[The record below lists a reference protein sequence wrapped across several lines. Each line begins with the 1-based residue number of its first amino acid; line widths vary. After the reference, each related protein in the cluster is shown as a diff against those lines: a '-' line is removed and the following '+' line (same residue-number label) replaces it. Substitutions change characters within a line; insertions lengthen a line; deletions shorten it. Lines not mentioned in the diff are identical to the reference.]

1 MNDNTHEVELPA
13 GWREYSDIEYV
24 FRPHDNS
31 MPPAG
36 AYLKSVIERWP
47 FVVENARAQLKSPY
61 SGTVLGQAWRVIDP
75 IFQALIYWFLFTAI
89 RGTSNSAY
97 FLMVVSGV
105 FLFNFSMTALGQGGR
120 SIQRSRGL
128 VLNSAFPLA
137 TLPLSTLYQALLT
150 VGPMMAVYAVFHVVF
165 GGAIGPGLALIP
177 LLFVLQVAISI
188 GVMLIFAT
196 LTVYVRDMS
205 NVLDYIMR
213 VLMFVTPV
221 LYPVDQLAQ
230 APAALRAVL
239 VLNPFYALFAAYQA
253 AFGGG
258 VPTFGQI
265 LQASFWALVLPV
277 IGFRFFV
284 SRERGFAMRL

>member
-1 MNDNTHEVELPA
+1 MSDSTHEVELPA

-31 MPPAG
+31 MPPARD
-36 AYLKSVIERWP
+36 YIKSVVDRWP

-61 SGTVLGQAWRVIDP
+61 SGTILGQAWRVIDP

-105 FLFNFSMTALGQGGR
+105 FLFNFSMTALGQGAR
-120 SIQRSRGL
+120 AIQRSRGL

-150 VGPMMAVYAVFHVVF
+150 IGPMMAVYAVFHVVF
-165 GGAIGPGLALIP
+165 GGAMGPGLALVP
-177 LLFVLQVAISI
+177 LLFVLQVAISV

-205 NVLDYIMR
+205 NVLEYVMR

-221 LYPVDQLAQ
+221 LYPASQLSQ
-230 APAALRAVL
+230 APGALRAVL
-239 VLNPFYALFAAYQA
+239 VLNPFYALFTAYQSA
-253 AFGGG
+253 LGGG
-258 VPTFGQI
+258 VPAFG
-265 LQASFWALVLPV
+265 LVFQAAFWAFVLPI